1 VAIECPKCHSENPDT
16 KQFCADCGTKLIRG
30 DGSGSP
36 EFGVASPK
44 PAQTETLQ
52 APIKELTTGS
62 TFAGR
67 YQIIEELGKGGM
79 GRVYKAIDTE
89 IKEKI
94 ALKLLKPEIGID
106 EEMIERFRNELKL
119 ARKISQRNVCRMHDL
134 NREEGAYYITMEYVV
149 GEDLK
154 RLIRKVGQMSAG
166 RTVAIAKQVCEGLA
180 EAHSL
185 GIVHRDLKP
194 QNIMVDEAGN
204 AKIMDF
210 GIARS
215 LKAKGITGAGVMIGT
230 PEYMSPEQVEGKEV
244 DPRSDIYSLGIIL
257 YEMVAGRVPFEGE
270 TPFTIGVKHKSEIP
284 KNPKELNAQMPE
296 DLSRLILK
304 CLEKDK
310 LKRYQSAAEL
320 RAEIERIEKG
330 IPTTERAVPERKPF
344 TSREI
349 TVKFNLK
356 KVALLALV
364 VTALAI
370 VGVVAW
376 RLIPQKN
383 AAPAA
388 KIENSVAVISFEN
401 LTGDKSLDDLRK
413 AIPNLLITSL
423 EQSGEFYVATWE
435 RMHDILK
442 QLGKAGSEF
451 ITSDAGFELCRQEGI
466 KAIVLGTFTKAGN
479 MFATDV
485 KVLDVDTKK
494 LLKSASSR
502 GEGVDSIIKSQID
515 ELSKEILQGLGIA
528 AEKATAQQLPIAE
541 VTTSSLEAYRYY
553 LRGREVLLKLY
564 FDEARIL
571 LEKAVELDPTFAIAY
586 KDLAWLYNRL
596 GETKRRN
603 EAIQKAMTYT
613 QKATEKERLFIR
625 AEYARLIEQD
635 SEKGILFL
643 KQLVESYP
651 KEKQAHLWLGIR
663 YFAVDLDKAIEEFSR
678 ALELDPDF
686 GMAINVLAVAFQ
698 GKGEME
704 KALDL
709 LKKYASISPGDAN
722 PFDSIAN
729 LYFQMGKIDEAIANF
744 KEALRMKPD
753 FYLSI
758 QGLQYI
764 SALREDYPEV
774 RKWLDQFMAVVRSP
788 GIIADGYWLKGF
800 YNAWLGKTEEALSEL
815 QKAMELAE
823 QIANMHKKAWMEQTK
838 GWIYYEQGEFELSR
852 KYFKSFTD
860 VYAGAFPNRMSYIKA
875 NGSFINALVDLK
887 QGQIKAAKSKLA
899 EMKALL
905 PKIEAGEEQIPFYYA
920 YLGGEI
926 SLAEG
931 KPREAISILEKRPLY
946 SYPSY
951 EHADQFISHNFPFLK
966 DVLARAYEQNGEI
979 DKAIGEYERLTTF
992 DPKNIERF
1000 LIHPKYHYLLAKLYE
1015 RKGLKAKAAASYQRF
1030 LDLWKDADPD
1040 RPEPADARKLLASLQ
1055 K

>member
-1 VAIECPKCHSENPDT
+1 MAIECPKCHSENPDT
-16 KQFCADCGTKLIRG
+16 KQFCADCGTKLVRG
-30 DGSGSP
+30 DKSDSP

-44 PAQTETLQ
+44 PTPTETLQ

-62 TFAGR
+62 IFAGR

-134 NREEGAYYITMEYVV
+134 NKEEGAYYITMEYVV

-356 KVALLALV
+356 KVALPALV

-376 RLIPQKN
+376 RLIPQKK
-383 AAPAA
+383 AAPAT

-423 EQSGEFYVATWE
+423 EQSGTFYVATWE
-435 RMHDILK
+435 RMRDILK
-442 QLGKAGSEF
+442 QLGRGDSE
-451 ITSDAGFELCRQEGI
+451 IIGPDAGFELCRQEGI
-466 KAIVLGTFTKAGN
+466 KAIVLGTFAKAGN

-502 GEGVDSIIKSQID
+502 GESVDSIIKTQID
-515 ELSKEILQGLGIA
+515 DLSRQISQGLGIA
-528 AEKATAQQLPIAE
+528 ADKAAAQQLPIAE
-541 VTTSSLEAYRYY
+541 VTTSSVEAYNYY
-553 LRGREVLLKLY
+553 LRGREELEKIYV
-564 FDEARIL
+564 DEARIL
-571 LEKAVELDPTFAIAY
+571 LEKAVEIDPTFAMAY
-586 KDLAWLYNRL
+586 RNLAWIYNRL
-596 GETKRRN
+596 GETKLRN
-603 EAIQKAMTYT
+603 EAIQKAMAYA
-613 QKATEKERLFIR
+613 QKATDKEKVFIKDG
-625 AEYARLIEQD
+625 YAIYIED
-635 SEKGILFL
+635 NPEKSIGLL
-643 KQLVESYP
+643 KQIIEKYP
-651 KEKQAHLWLGIR
+651 KEKLAHAMLGLR
-663 YFAVDLDKAIEEFSR
+663 YWNIGNLDKTIEEFNKT
-678 ALELDPDF
+678 LELDPNY
-686 GMAINVLAVAFQ
+686 AAAVNALALATQ
-698 GKGEME
+698 AKGDLE
-704 KALDL
+704 KALEL
-709 LKKYASISPGDAN
+709 FKKHVSLSPGDAN
-722 PFDSIAN
+722 PFDSTAG
-729 LYFQMGKIDEAIANF
+729 LYFRMGKIDDAVANF
-744 KEALRMKPD
+744 QEALRIKPD
-753 FYLSI
+753 FYPSI

-764 SALREDYPEV
+764 AALREDYPEV
-774 RKWLDQFMAVVRSP
+774 RKWLDQLMAVVKSP
-788 GIIADGYWLKGF
+788 AIIADGYWLKGF
-800 YNAWLGKTEEALSEL
+800 YDAWLGKTDEALSEL

-823 QIANMHKKAWMEQTK
+823 QIANKGKKAFVEQTRA
-838 GWIYYEQGEFELSR
+838 WIYYDQGEFELSR

-875 NGSFINALVDLK
+875 NGSFVNALVDLK
-887 QGQIKAAKSKLA
+887 QGQINAAKSKLA

-931 KPREAISILEKRPLY
+931 KPREAISILEQWPLF
-946 SYPSY
+946 SYPNY
-951 EHADQFISHNFPFLK
+951 EYANQLICHNFPFLK
-966 DVLARAYEQNGEI
+966 DVLARAYTQNGEI
-979 DKAIGEYERLTTF
+979 DKAIAEYERLTTF
-992 DPKNIERF
+992 DPKNMERF

-1015 RKGLKAKAAASYQRF
+1015 RKGLKAKAAASCQRF
-1030 LDLWKDADPD
+1030 LELWKDADPGQ
-1040 RPEPADARKLLASLQ
+1040 PEIEDARKRLAALG
-1055 K
+1055 